1 MTEQFITQLAATG
14 LGGLIAAAAGIGT
27 IIIAKRVDRKDR
39 HRSELIDAFSS
50 WAESFESLLSITS
63 NYCDLIIGY
72 DADSMQPDFKKMY
85 DAEILRVAVEAG
97 NAGRRLDAARF
108 RIVLLEDE
116 KTVRDTV
123 SKLTKST
130 MTKWAADNKRNAR
143 DYLARVP
150 SLRTELDILL
160 TRMVERKHFD

>member
-39 HRSELIDAFSS
+39 HRSELIDAFSA

-63 NYCDLIIGY
+63 NFCELIIGY
-72 DADSMQPDFKKMY
+72 DSDSMQPDFKKMY
-85 DAEILRVAVEAG
+85 DAEILRVAAEAG
-97 NAGRRLDAARF
+97 SAGRRLDAARF

-116 KTVRDTV
+116 ESVRDKV
-123 SKLTKST
+123 SELTKST
-130 MTKWAADNKRNAR
+130 MTKWAGHKKPNAK
-143 DYLARVP
+143 DYLARIP
-150 SLRTELDILL
+150 SLRNQLDILL
-160 TRMVERKHFD
+160 ARLGERKHFD